1 MRPWRVPAALAALL
15 VAHDCHAT
23 PVMNE
28 ISFGHAG
35 RLSPVESPGKIPHF
49 SIYGHPQLPEVLSNK
64 IILTPIA
71 PGNQHSAIWADVP
84 LERTSWTTDVEFRT
98 NGPERTGHEGGGSL
112 ALWLVRDGAPAVATN
127 SIYTVGRFEG
137 LALVIDAHGPSG
149 GMIRGFL
156 NDGTQHY
163 AALSQQQAQQ
173 QPGEGVDKLA
183 FGHCPHAYR
192 NLGRPSHLR
201 LRQTHNSFR
210 VDIDG
215 QLCFE
220 TDKVSLPAGYHFG
233 MTAATPDSPD
243 SFEVFELSVTSDS
256 MVSGNTGGKIEYAT
270 LHDQPKQH
278 QDQQGQTQH
287 APPKPA
293 GMADESAD
301 KFTTSQ
307 TQFTDLH
314 NRLQSATHQIQAI
327 YDTVKQLEQSGA
339 QRSTELRQAEEQRFA
354 DLRKTFDSLSNRILA
369 VIEGETDRLERV
381 KRLEAEVRGM
391 RSDINNKLSSHHDSL
406 QSYLGH
412 HHASLAEAV
421 TSSMPSHGL
430 LIAVVAG
437 SQLIL
442 VVAYIVYKRRRANSP
457 KKFL

>member
-1 MRPWRVPAALAALL
+1 MRPWSVLAALAALL
-15 VAHDCHAT
+15 VAHGCHAT
-23 PVMNE
+23 PIINE

-49 SIYGHPQLPEVLSNK
+49 SIFGHGQLPEVLSNK
-64 IILTPIA
+64 IVLTPIA
-71 PGNQHSAIWADVP
+71 PGNQHSAVWADSP
-84 LERTSWTTDVEFRT
+84 LDRRVWTADVEFRA

-112 ALWLVRDGAPAVATN
+112 ALWLVRDGVHGVATN

-156 NDGTQHY
+156 NDGSQHY
-163 AALSQQQAQQ
+163 AALSQQQAQP

-183 FGHCPHAYR
+183 FGHCPYAYR

-201 LRQTHNSFR
+201 VLQTHKSFR

-256 MVSGNTGGKIEYAT
+256 TVSSSSDGKMEFST
-270 LHDQPKQH
+270 LHDAGKQH
-278 QDQQGQTQH
+278 QDQQGQTRQTQ
-287 APPKPA
+287 AS
-293 GMADESAD
+293 MADESAD

-307 TQFTDLH
+307 MQFADLH
-314 NRLQSATHQIQAI
+314 NRLQWATHQMQAI

-339 QRSTELRQAEEQRFA
+339 QRSSEVRQGEEQRFA
-354 DLRKTFDSLSNRILA
+354 DLRRTFDSLSSRILG
-369 VIEGETDRLERV
+369 VIEGEADRLERV

-421 TSSMPSHGL
+421 ASSMPNHGL

-442 VVAYIVYKRRRANSP
+442 VVAYIVYKRRRANSA